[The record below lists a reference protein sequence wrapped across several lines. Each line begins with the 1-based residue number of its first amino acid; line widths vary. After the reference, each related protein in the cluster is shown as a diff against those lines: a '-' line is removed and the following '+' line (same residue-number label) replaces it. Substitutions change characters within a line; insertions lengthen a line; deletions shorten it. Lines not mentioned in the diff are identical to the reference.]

1 MKRQQVPPT
10 DDWQQLRLLA
20 KTPEQR
26 TYELIRPVVLFGQP
40 ASIRARETGVPQ
52 RTLYRQAD
60 AFHQRGMASLAPPP
74 KVERHQQL
82 PAPIRQAIIELK
94 REYPALN
101 THEITTICWARFGQ
115 RPSPRTVKRLLAE
128 ATPGPPAARRFPPYH
143 AFADPVAARLAIIR
157 LHIEGWL
164 RFVSSKPAG
173 APPGDEEPGKEAYRT
188 WTTGRSMWDAISH
201 RCGEQR
207 NASPPR

>member
-1 MKRQQVPPT
+1 MKRHQVPPT
-10 DDWQQLRLLA
+10 DDWQQLQLLA

-52 RTLYRQAD
+52 RSLYRQAD
-60 AFHQRGMASLAPPP
+60 AFDQHGMASLTPPP
-74 KVERHQQL
+74 KVERHRQL
-82 PAPIRQAIIELK
+82 PAPIRQAISALK

-115 RPSPRTVKRLLAE
+115 RPSPRTVKRILAE
-128 ATPGPPAARRFPPYH
+128 AAPAPPAARRFPPYH

-157 LHIEGWL
+157 LHIEGWNTTTPRL
-164 RFVSSKPAG
+164 LMGSVGVYATWQDNQRARGTNLARASQFTL
-173 APPGDEEPGKEAYRT
+173 PGR
-188 WTTGRSMWDAISH
+188 RILL
-201 RCGEQR
+201 
-207 NASPPR
+207 PR